1 MSFSFPT
8 TNSRQ
13 LARTQVPV
21 VFLVSFLIFLL
32 TCSAAEQVMAAPATL
47 GARGDISHVKRL
59 PATVKSIAAA
69 IAAEAARET
78 EPANPVKTPQRAIPA
93 ELSRITAHSAIIM
106 DDSSARILFAKAPD
120 DPRQPA
126 STIKVLTGIIALKS
140 LTGDESVPVSHEA
153 ASRPSS
159 KMYLDPAKV
168 YRADELISGVL
179 LGSANDASVALAE
192 ILAGSE
198 QEFAEYMTM
207 QARHWGA
214 NHTVCKTATGLT
226 AKDQA
231 STARDLALIFREAM
245 RNPDFA
251 RKMKTRSIT
260 TDEGNTLYNHNKALW
275 RIPGAEGGKTGYTL
289 AARQTYV
296 GKFSN
301 GEAAFIVAIMGSET
315 MWNDLKQLVN
325 YGFSQ
330 YPAVSSAPETMGSAG
345 DLLAATGAT
354 ETSGS
359 AVANHN

>member
-1 MSFSFPT
+1 MSFSFST
-8 TNSRQ
+8 INSRRP
-13 LARTQVPV
+13 AAIRTPV
-21 VFLVSFLIFLL
+21 AFLVTFLVFLL
-32 TCSAAEQVMAAPATL
+32 TCGLADQAMAAPATL
-47 GARGDISHVKRL
+47 GARGDISQVKRL
-59 PATVKSIAAA
+59 PATVESIAAA
-69 IAAEAARET
+69 IAAEAAGEAGT
-78 EPANPVKTPQRAIPA
+78 ANPPKTPQRAIPA

-106 DDSSARILFAKAPD
+106 DDGSGRILFAKAPD
-120 DPRQPA
+120 APRQPA

-140 LTGDESVPVSHEA
+140 LTGDESVPVSREA

-192 ILAGSE
+192 MLAGSE
-198 QEFAEYMTM
+198 QQFAEYMTM

-214 NHTVCKTATGLT
+214 NNTICKTATGLT

-251 RKMKTRSIT
+251 KRMKTRSMT

-296 GKFSN
+296 GKFSQ
-301 GEAAFIVAIMGSET
+301 GEATFIVAIMGSET
-315 MWNDLKQLVN
+315 MWKDLKQLVG

-330 YPAVSSAPETMGSAG
+330 YPAGVSATEATSSPGN
-345 DLLAATGAT
+345 LVAATGST
-354 ETSGS
+354 EDIGS
-359 AVANHN
+359 AATSHN

>member
-1 MSFSFPT
+1 MMPFSV
-8 TNSRQ
+8 
-13 LARTQVPV
+13 LL
-21 VFLVSFLIFLL
+21 LVSLLAFLL
-32 TCSAAEQVMAAPATL
+32 TCGVAGQTQAAPALL
-47 GARGDISHVKRL
+47 GARGDISKVKRT
-59 PATVKSIAAA
+59 PATVESIAAA
-69 IAAEAARET
+69 VAAEAAREAGT
-78 EPANPVKTPQRAIPA
+78 AVTTATPQKAIPA

-106 DDSSARILFAKAPD
+106 DDRSGRILFAKAPD
-120 DPRQPA
+120 APRQPA

-140 LTGDESVPVSHEA
+140 LIGDESVPVSREA

-192 ILAGSE
+192 MLAGSE
-198 QEFAEYMTM
+198 QEFAEFMTL

-245 RNPDFA
+245 RDPDFA
-251 RKMKTRSIT
+251 KRMKTRSIT

-275 RIPGAEGGKTGYTL
+275 RIAGAEGGKTGYTL

-325 YGFSQ
+325 YGFTR
-330 YPAVSSAPETMGSAG
+330 YPAVSSAPWTTGSAG
-345 DLLAATGAT
+345 DLLAATGARR
-354 ETSGS
+354 
-359 AVANHN
+359 